1 MCKYK
6 KAMKEQAESFG
17 LDNRVL
23 QCTEELGEL
32 IQALSKYKRVIDGDG
47 TCTASRIEAEH
58 MVAEE
63 MADVEICIK
72 QLKHLLGN
80 KNQVEQIKEQKV
92 VRTKQRLLNRT
103 PCEL

>member
-1 MCKYK
+1 MRKYK
-6 KAMKEQAESFG
+6 EAMKEQAEYFG
-17 LDNRVL
+17 LDNRML

-32 IQALSKYKRVIDGDG
+32 IQALSKYRRAIDGDG
-47 TCTASRIEAEH
+47 TCTVNRIEAEH

-80 KNQVEQIKEQKV
+80 KNQVERIREQKV
-92 VRTKQRLLNRT
+92 VRTKQRLLNKT

>member
-6 KAMKEQAESFG
+6 KAMKEQAEYFG
-17 LDNRVL
+17 LDNRML

-47 TCTASRIEAEH
+47 TCTVSRIEAELS
-58 MVAEE
+58 VTEE

-72 QLKHLLGN
+72 QLKHLLAN
-80 KNQVEQIKEQKV
+80 KNQIKQIKEQKV
-92 VRTKQRLLNRT
+92 VRTKQRLTNKT
-103 PCEL
+103 PCE